1 MDSFEFDKLFY
12 AVLDYRFTASPR
24 PIFDSEEMSQ
34 QLIASLFNGVYRF
47 FSSGTFCS
55 RESALLT
62 YILNLI
68 HFWHLQIKSGQLV
81 QHKW

>member
-47 FSSGTFCS
+47 FS
-55 RESALLT
+55 
-62 YILNLI
+62 
-68 HFWHLQIKSGQLV
+68 
-81 QHKW
+81 